1 MVNALFIDL
10 SSIYQ
15 LNTFQLGM
23 ILQMRKNQLK
33 INREI
38 LELFISSFQKKRNQL
53 LIRKKKQHH
62 RKGVLEI
69 LLQSCIRV
77 ASVS

>member
-38 LELFISSFQKKRNQL
+38 LELFISSFLKKGNQL

-62 RKGVLEI
+62 RKEFWKFY
-69 LLQSCIRV
+69 CKV